1 MQKTLFLAIFLAVL
15 ASGCISVP
23 PTVETEAE
31 VTEVVDGD
39 TAMLK
44 FDNRTEEVR
53 FNGVDTPETN
63 TANSPREFE
72 GVPANE
78 AGRDCLSRWGENASR
93 FVKSKIAGENITLKY
108 SPLPYFKRGDY
119 GRLLGTIHYNE
130 TNLNRELVRKGY
142 GRMYGEDGE
151 YKEEEIDAKLNVS
164 GVWGC
169 QGVNS

>member
-1 MQKTLFLAIFLAVL
+1 MRFNLFMAVTVI
-15 ASGCISVP
+15 ACGCISVP

-39 TAMLK
+39 TAKLK

-53 FNGVDTPETN
+53 FRGVDTPETN

-72 GVPANE
+72 GVPDSE
-78 AGRDCLSRWGENASR
+78 AGGNCLRGWGENASR
-93 FVKSKIAGENITLKY
+93 YVKEKIAGENVTLEY

-119 GRLLGTIHYNE
+119 GRLLGTIHYNG
-130 TNLNRELVRKGY
+130 TDLNRELVRKGY

-151 YKEEEIDAKLNVS
+151 YRQEEIDAKLEVR
-164 GVWGC
+164 GVWNC
-169 QGVNS
+169 QGAS

>member
-1 MQKTLFLAIFLAVL
+1 MKPLFLLSICII

-23 PTVETEAE
+23 PTVETEAQ

-53 FNGVDTPETN
+53 FRGIDTPETN

-72 GVPANE
+72 GVPDSE
-78 AGRDCLSRWGENASR
+78 TGRECLSDWGENASA
-93 FVKSKIAGENITLKY
+93 FVKSRIAGEKVTLEY
-108 SPLPYFKRGDY
+108 SPLPYFKRGSY
-119 GRLLGTIHYNE
+119 GRLLGTIHYND
-130 TNLNRELVRKGY
+130 TDLNRELVKEGY

-151 YKEEEIDAKLNVS
+151 YWKEEIEAKLAVK
-164 GVWGC
+164 GVWSC
-169 QGVNS
+169 QGA